1 MNMQFDNLKT
11 PYIFNMK
18 VLNKETIFT
27 SLLET
32 RQFNKTFTI
41 GIYNLL

>member
-1 MNMQFDNLKT
+1 MNMQFDNLKMQF
-11 PYIFNMK
+11 IFNMK

-32 RQFNKTFTI
+32 GVN
-41 GIYNLL
+41 